1 MLLQPSESVYHSWQ
15 TWHIQPF
22 LSNLRLI
29 DVIAVWSITCHM
41 HIMHCSPT
49 STVTMLDFQVL
60 QSKWKSPADIRLV
73 APSFSMS
80 SLQELYGICSSGSGT
95 SRHQVR
101 KSESMLRSLWSTR
114 YNQYCY
120 RILLPCLGRLYT
132 WIALE
137 LLPFH
142 LFVPVHMNSQL
153 DICCWHTENLSCNK
167 QNKRGGRVKLQS
179 ILMPVMEFDH
189 PEKGD
194 ALYCMLTAFLYILQL
209 AEGTTADYTSAK
221 FECFLLCAASIQ
233 PKKLLH
239 FYSVFCSVSS

>member
-1 MLLQPSESVYHSWQ
+1 MLLQPSESVYRSWQ
-15 TWHIQPF
+15 TCHIQPF

-29 DVIAVWSITCHM
+29 DVLAVWSIMCHM
-41 HIMHCSPT
+41 RIMHCSPT
-49 STVTMLDFQVL
+49 LTVTMLDFQVL
-60 QSKWKSPADIRLV
+60 QSKWKSPAHIRLV

-101 KSESMLRSLWSTR
+101 KSESMPRSLWSTR
-114 YNQYCY
+114 YNRYCC

-153 DICCWHTENLSCNK
+153 DIYAADTLGTCLAINRTNVGAGWNCNPFWC
-167 QNKRGGRVKLQS
+167 QS
-179 ILMPVMEFDH
+179 WSLITLRKEMPFTV
-189 PEKGD
+189 
-194 ALYCMLTAFLYILQL
+194 C
-209 AEGTTADYTSAK
+209 
-221 FECFLLCAASIQ
+221 
-233 PKKLLH
+233 
-239 FYSVFCSVSS
+239 